1 MSRFPLAKQGKIHYN
16 KSRRYRA
23 HRPAS
28 GFSHFC
34 LHKEVAPLYL
44 VDYHTHTRCS
54 PDSSA
59 PLANMIGAA
68 QAAGLRE
75 LCTTDHCDL
84 QQEDGSPL
92 GAWDWKPIL
101 DQFEQA
107 KASKVGDDFR
117 LLLGIELGGG
127 HADPQRA
134 QELLEGVPLDFV
146 IGSVHNLSP
155 AAGGRDFFY
164 LDFQEEAQARKALDD
179 YFDSLLALAP
189 LPCYDTLGHIIYPLR
204 YINGRSGHHI
214 TLDPWQEQLDQVLGT
229 VIETGRAIEV
239 NTHNGRE
246 VEQWRPILERY
257 RQLGGTRVTLGSDA
271 HKPENVAKG
280 LDRAARLLREIG
292 FSSVTLYR
300 QRQPRQQ
307 PL

>member
-1 MSRFPLAKQGKIHYN
+1 M
-16 KSRRYRA
+16 
-23 HRPAS
+23 
-28 GFSHFC
+28 
-34 LHKEVAPLYL
+34 YL
-44 VDYHTHTRCS
+44 VDYHNHTRCS

-59 PLANMIGAA
+59 ALADMVRAA
-68 QAAGLRE
+68 QTTGLRE

-84 QQEDGSPL
+84 QQEDGSSL
-92 GAWDWKPIL
+92 KNWNWKPIL
-101 DQFEQA
+101 DQFEEE
-107 KASKVGDDFR
+107 KVHLDREDFR

-127 HADPQRA
+127 HTDPQRA

-164 LDFQEEAQARKALDD
+164 LDFQKESQARKALDD

-189 LPCYDTLGHIIYPLR
+189 LPCYDALGHIIYPLR

-214 TLDPWQEQLDQVLGT
+214 TLDPWQEQLDQVLRT

-246 VEQWRPILERY
+246 VEEWRPILERY
-257 RQLGGTRVTLGSDA
+257 RQLGGERITLGSDA
-271 HKPENVAKG
+271 HKPENLAKG
-280 LDRAARLLREIG
+280 LERAAQLLEETG
-292 FSSVTLYR
+292 FSAITLYR
-300 QRQPRQQ
+300 RRQPQQ
-307 PL
+307 HPLNK

>member
-1 MSRFPLAKQGKIHYN
+1 M
-16 KSRRYRA
+16 
-23 HRPAS
+23 
-28 GFSHFC
+28 
-34 LHKEVAPLYL
+34 YL

-54 PDSSA
+54 PDSEA
-59 PLANMIGAA
+59 PLADMVRAA
-68 QAAGLRE
+68 RDMGLRE

-92 GAWDWKPIL
+92 GHWDWAPVL
-101 DQFEQA
+101 EQFEQA
-107 KASKVGDDFR
+107 AGEGREDFR

-127 HADPQRA
+127 HTDPQRA
-134 QELLEGVPLDFV
+134 QALLEGIPLDFV

-155 AAGGRDFFY
+155 AAGGRDFFF
-164 LDFQEEAQARKALDD
+164 LDFQEEREARRALDD

-189 LPCYDTLGHIIYPLR
+189 LPCYDALGHIIYPLR

-214 TLDPWQEQLDQVLGT
+214 TLEPWQEQLDQVLRT
-229 VIETGRAIEV
+229 VIRTGRAIEV

-246 VEQWRPILERY
+246 VEEWRPILERY

-271 HKPENVAKG
+271 HKPQNVGKG
-280 LDRAARLLREIG
+280 LERAARLLEETG
-292 FSSVTLYR
+292 FSSLTLYR
-300 QRQPRQQ
+300 RRRPQLH